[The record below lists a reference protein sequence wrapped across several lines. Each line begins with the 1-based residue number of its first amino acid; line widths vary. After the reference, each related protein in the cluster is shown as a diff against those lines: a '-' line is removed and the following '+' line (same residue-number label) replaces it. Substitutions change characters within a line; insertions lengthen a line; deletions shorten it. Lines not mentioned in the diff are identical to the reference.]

1 MAFSVA
7 INCLALFL
15 GRKVGALKLRDS
27 TTALSRLQKNAALVF
42 LSFPQ
47 IWTMLIG
54 CQCFLLLVF
63 EMTTYMFVREEE
75 EEDCEDC
82 DCEDCE
88 DEE

>member
-1 MAFSVA
+1 
-7 INCLALFL
+7 
-15 GRKVGALKLRDS
+15 
-27 TTALSRLQKNAALVF
+27 
-42 LSFPQ
+42 
-47 IWTMLIG
+47 MLIG

>member
-1 MAFSVA
+1 MCFNPNYSD
-7 INCLALFL
+7 LAGYLD
-15 GRKVGALKLRDS
+15 R
-27 TTALSRLQKNAALVF
+27 
-42 LSFPQ
+42 
-47 IWTMLIG
+47 LIG
-54 CQCFLLLVF
+54 GQCYLLLVF

>member
-1 MAFSVA
+1 MYFNP
-7 INCLALFL
+7 I
-15 GRKVGALKLRDS
+15 
-27 TTALSRLQKNAALVF
+27 
-42 LSFPQ
+42 SFHSAGYLDR
-47 IWTMLIG
+47 LIG
-54 CQCFLLLVF
+54 GQCYLLLVF

>member
-1 MAFSVA
+1 LDPAGDFS
-7 INCLALFL
+7 NCCNPLDFA
-15 GRKVGALKLRDS
+15 DS
-27 TTALSRLQKNAALVF
+27 LDR
-42 LSFPQ
+42 
-47 IWTMLIG
+47 LIG
-54 CQCFLLLVF
+54 GQCYHLLVF